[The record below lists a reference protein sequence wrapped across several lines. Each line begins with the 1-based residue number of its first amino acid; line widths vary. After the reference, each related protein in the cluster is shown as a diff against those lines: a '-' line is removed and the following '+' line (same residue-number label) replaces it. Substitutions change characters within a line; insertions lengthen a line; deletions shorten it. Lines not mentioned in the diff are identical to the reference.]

1 MAGCPGSSDAKFK
14 TLSNILLFLSEKAVT
29 FNDAMVVGIPLRRRH
44 QQLQTHVRWYPCTT
58 MMTMKGFRIYFP
70 AAKYAGVQ
78 TGIHFP
84 KGFTSVK
91 KVLFYYVY
99 NIFRYGARHEISSAM
114 IQAFSTDVLLG

>member
-1 MAGCPGSSDAKFK
+1 MAADSCVDGWLEAQDRVTQNLKHYQTFYYFSRKK
-14 TLSNILLFLSEKAVT
+14 LLLT
-29 FNDAMVVGIPLRRRH
+29 FNDGCGDTTPSSSSTAANTCSLVSLCGS
-44 QQLQTHVRWYPCTT
+44 T

-99 NIFRYGARHEISSAM
+99 NIFRYGARHEISAAM
-114 IQAFSTDVLLG
+114 V